1 MAVQVLS
8 VGLVALSALLLG
20 VRGAT
25 MGQRCHALAQ
35 GQCGGECRWHTGRC
49 RQICFRQGTAY
60 TGDMAGS
67 GITHHGTQEMCRL
80 HCQNVAGCV
89 HFTYYGATKSCH
101 VHDGDAA
108 RQAMSGAVSGEPDC
122 QPVGDGSGV
131 SGAAPPPAAPIA
143 ESMPSNVNAV
153 LAAGA
158 ANNQFNGLSEL
169 LPAGAAASSA
179 ALSWSGVPPSGAA
192 AGLALVAGVGVVARR
207 MARGRQEGPAEAQ
220 QLMAAAVAEAVVE

>member
-35 GQCGGECRWHTGRC
+35 GQCGGECRWHTGQC
-49 RQICFRQGTAY
+49 RQICFRQSTAY

-67 GITHHGTQEMCRL
+67 GVTHHGTQEMCRL

-131 SGAAPPPAAPIA
+131 SGAAAPPAAPIA
-143 ESMPSNVNAV
+143 ESMPTNVNAV
-153 LAAGA
+153 LAAGS

-169 LPAGAAASSA
+169 LAGAAVSSA
-179 ALSWSGVPPSGAA
+179 RSWSVPPTAA
-192 AGLALVAGVGVVARR
+192 AGAGLLALVAVGFVARSV
-207 MARGRQEGPAEAQ
+207 ARARQEAPAEAQ